1 MKRILTGFLTAAVLS
16 ATFLVQARTI
26 HLQGQRID
34 YLEDRAARLESAPR
48 TVRVVPRGSFNL
60 HDFQPVPHDINFI
73 DWSDERAGECIMSEW
88 GK

>member
-1 MKRILTGFLTAAVLS
+1 VKRLLPGFLTAAVLS

-34 YLEDRAARLESAPR
+34 YLEDRATRLESAP
-48 TVRVVPRGSFNL
+48 RVVPRGSFNL
-60 HDFQPVPHDINFI
+60 HDFQPVPHEINLI
-73 DWSDERAGECIMSEW
+73 DWNDDRAGECITNEW